1 MKTILKPI
9 ILKTLTVLSFY
20 PYWKKA
26 KLNLPLL
33 TIQSREMKTRPSL
46 LFLILITVLISN
58 TIWSQKEKS
67 RFEELK
73 AWKLS
78 YIIENTTMNS
88 KELEVYKCIFEDYE
102 NEYHEEIWTKVH
114 QMRKT
119 LRKSLDTINTKSAAD
134 YINEFDAFEIKGM
147 EMKHQRNEKLLK
159 KIRPKEVLNIL
170 YQEKRFDRE
179 LFNRIKKKR
188 ENEE

>member
-1 MKTILKPI
+1 
-9 ILKTLTVLSFY
+9 
-20 PYWKKA
+20 
-26 KLNLPLL
+26 
-33 TIQSREMKTRPSL
+33 MKTRPSL

-88 KELEVYKCIFEDYE
+88 KELEVYKCIFEDFE

-134 YINEFDAFEIKGM
+134 YINELDAFEIKGM

>member
-1 MKTILKPI
+1 
-9 ILKTLTVLSFY
+9 
-20 PYWKKA
+20 
-26 KLNLPLL
+26 
-33 TIQSREMKTRPSL
+33 MKTRPSL

-102 NEYHEEIWTKVH
+102 NEYHKEIWTKVH

>member
-1 MKTILKPI
+1 
-9 ILKTLTVLSFY
+9 
-20 PYWKKA
+20 
-26 KLNLPLL
+26 
-33 TIQSREMKTRPSL
+33 MKTRPSL

-102 NEYHEEIWTKVH
+102 NEYHEEDEEEILATDEFMK
-114 QMRKT
+114 RT
-119 LRKSLDTINTKSAAD
+119 LLD
-134 YINEFDAFEIKGM
+134 
-147 EMKHQRNEKLLK
+147 
-159 KIRPKEVLNIL
+159 
-170 YQEKRFDRE
+170 
-179 LFNRIKKKR
+179 
-188 ENEE
+188 

>member
-1 MKTILKPI
+1 
-9 ILKTLTVLSFY
+9 
-20 PYWKKA
+20 
-26 KLNLPLL
+26 
-33 TIQSREMKTRPSL
+33 MKTRPSL